1 MALIRDSSRTPTFA
15 REEGVREAYAAYGAE
30 LYRFALRG
38 LGDAATAQDAVQETF
53 LRAWRARDR
62 YDPQVAGLRVWLF
75 GIARNVVIDLHRAH
89 GSRPWL
95 RSLADHQ
102 TLAEAPVSGPDQWEA
117 LMHRW
122 LVEEGL
128 RRLGED
134 HRRALEQ
141 TYLADRPYGE
151 VAAELG
157 IPVSTLRSRVFYG
170 LKALRIVMEEME
182 VSL

>member
-1 MALIRDSSRTPTFA
+1 M
-15 REEGVREAYAAYGAE
+15 REAYAAHGAE
-30 LYRFALRG
+30 LYRYALRG

-62 YDPQVAGLRVWLF
+62 YDPQIASLRVWLF
-75 GIARNVVIDLHRAH
+75 SIARNVVIDLHRAH
-89 GSRPWL
+89 GVRPWL

-102 TLAEAPVSGPDQWEA
+102 TLAEVPVAGPDEWEG

-141 TYLADRPYGE
+141 HTSPTDPTKKSRSSSGSPLALCAAGSSTDSRPC
-151 VAAELG
+151 A
-157 IPVSTLRSRVFYG
+157 S
-170 LKALRIVMEEME
+170 
-182 VSL
+182 